1 MANYY
6 STSSGFCSTPR
17 YRIIGALTAAIIFLY
32 SIWHFR
38 GSSLETSRHFT
49 FGDDPEA
56 KGLEAIPQ
64 KRMNVAIAS
73 SFGFHFDVYMTV
85 AWTLQRVMK
94 EGKVQVYSP
103 GAFGYDFQSIV
114 EKYGLYKGT
123 YKEYT
128 ALVEDVI
135 DGNGDGGIDLIVFGT
150 CELEYVDLR
159 SFSHFTN

>member
-6 STSSGFCSTPR
+6 STPSGICSTPR
-17 YRIIGALTAAIIFLY
+17 VRIIGAVSAAIIFLY

-38 GSSLETSRHFT
+38 GQSLDISRHIT
-49 FGDDPEA
+49 FEDSPETKSLA
-56 KGLEAIPQ
+56 AIPQ

-94 EGKVQVYSP
+94 EGNVQVYTP
-103 GAFGYDFQSIV
+103 GTFGYDFQSIV

-123 YKEYT
+123 YKEHT
-128 ALVEDVI
+128 ALTQDVL

-150 CELEYVDLR
+150 CELE
-159 SFSHFTN
+159 